1 MVSGPTLPKY
11 MVVEIINLP
20 IVDKL
25 GVMPPLVKPT
35 VAKAEVL
42 SNNKSKKL
50 PSSVRL
56 VVRILLV
63 LGLRQWWQWLK
74 PYLLYP
80 DLFFC

>member
-25 GVMPPLVKPT
+25 GGVMPLVKPT

-50 PSSVRL
+50 PSSVR
-56 VVRILLV
+56 VSSKDTVSIRAKAMV
-63 LGLRQWWQWLK
+63 AMAK
-74 PYLLYP
+74 A
-80 DLFFC
+80 LFIIS